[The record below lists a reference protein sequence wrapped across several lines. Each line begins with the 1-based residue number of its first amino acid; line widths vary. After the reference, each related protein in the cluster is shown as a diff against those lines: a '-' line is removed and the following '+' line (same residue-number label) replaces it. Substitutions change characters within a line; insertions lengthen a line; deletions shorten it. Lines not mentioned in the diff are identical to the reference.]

1 MWQTIRYPLGQIVLF
16 VLFCGCGSKLP
27 IVEGTVTL
35 DGVPLEN
42 AKVVFQA
49 PDRPMAVAT
58 TDASGRYDV
67 RTGSQRGMAA
77 GSYKIAISAYET
89 KDAGNE
95 SPIPILSTP
104 KQYNS
109 AATSGLSV
117 DIVAGHNDNVNFDLQ
132 TK

>member
-1 MWQTIRYPLGQIVLF
+1 MCQTRGYLSGQIVLF
-16 VLFCGCGSKLP
+16 VLLCGCGSKLP
-27 IVEGTVTL
+27 TVEGTVTL
-35 DGVPLEN
+35 DGIPLEN

-58 TDASGRYDV
+58 TNASGRYDV
-67 RTGSQRGMAA
+67 MTGSQRGIAA

-89 KDAGNE
+89 QDAGNE

-104 KQYNS
+104 KRYNS

-117 DIVAGHNDNVNFDLQ
+117 EISEGHNDGVNFDLQ
-132 TK
+132 AK